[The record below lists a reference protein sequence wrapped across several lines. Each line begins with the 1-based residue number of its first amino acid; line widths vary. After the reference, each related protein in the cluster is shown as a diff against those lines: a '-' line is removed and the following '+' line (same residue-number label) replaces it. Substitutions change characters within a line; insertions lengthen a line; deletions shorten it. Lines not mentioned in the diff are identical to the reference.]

1 MSYFNKKINSM
12 KRITGLFLLLF
23 GLSGSWGY
31 AQQTYTLEQCVQTA
45 VQNSLSIQRSSLQ
58 VESAQSSYRQS
69 KENLLPTVSGNATE
83 TFRTG
88 RSIDPFTNQF
98 VQTTINSTSLGV
110 NANMVLFNGFQQ
122 SNNIKKSRLDYQA
135 AGYDVEQQKQQ
146 VAIDVAN
153 AYLQVVMAKEQ
164 LKVAQAQ
171 RAATEAQLKRVRA
184 QYAAGAAAENQVLD
198 LEAQLAN
205 DDINI
210 IAAENQLRFA
220 KLNLQQLMNVA
231 VDTSFEVAD
240 VEISQIINPYTGRSI
255 EELYEMAAQNQY
267 SLKSAELR
275 AESARI
281 SREIAQGRRLPT
293 LSLSAGISSFYTSSA
308 PEQIFEPD
316 GTTTTVQVPIG
327 YLQSN
332 PSEVVVADQTIPN
345 GKIVD
350 NGFWNQMDFNLS
362 SFVSLNLNIPIYN
375 AGITRNAIQQ
385 SKVQERTAQI
395 QMQET
400 RNQLRQTV
408 EQAYNNLLSAE
419 ITYNARLKQVEA
431 LERTFRNAEK
441 RFELGGTS
449 FVDYNLAKLNLA
461 RAQADLIRAKYE
473 YLFRIKVLDY
483 LTQGTNP

>member
-1 MSYFNKKINSM
+1 M

-23 GLSGSWGY
+23 ILAGTASH
-31 AQQTYTLEQCVQTA
+31 AQQTYTLEQCVETA

-58 VESAQSSYRQS
+58 VEAAQSNFRQS
-69 KENLLPTVSGNATE
+69 KENLLPTINGSATE

-98 VQTTINSTSLGV
+98 IQTTINSTSVGI
-110 NANMVLFNGFQQ
+110 NAGMTLFNGFQQ
-122 SNNIKKSRLDYQA
+122 SNNIRKNRIDYQA
-135 AGYDVEQQKQQ
+135 AQYDVEQQKQQ

-171 RAATEAQLKRVRA
+171 RASTEAQLKRVQA

-210 IAAENQLRFA
+210 IAAENQLRLA
-220 KLNLQQLMNVA
+220 KLNLQQIMNIPL
-231 VDTSFEVAD
+231 DTAFDVAD
-240 VEISQIINPYTGRSI
+240 VQIETITNPYSGQSV
-255 EELYEMAAQNQY
+255 ESLYQMAARHQY

-275 AESARI
+275 AQSARI

-293 LSLSAGISSFYTSSA
+293 LSLNAGLSSFYTSSA

-316 GTTTTVQVPIG
+316 GTTRTVEVPIG
-327 YLQSN
+327 YLQSD
-332 PSEVVVADQTIPN
+332 PSQVVVAQQTVPN

-350 NGFWNQMDFNLS
+350 NRFWNQMDYNLS
-362 SFVSLNLNIPIYN
+362 SFVSINLNIPIYS
-375 AGITRNAIQQ
+375 AGTTRNSIQQ
-385 SKVQERTAQI
+385 SKIQERTAQI

-400 RNQLRQTV
+400 RNQLRQSI

-483 LTQGTNP
+483 LTQGNNPNGQ

>member
-1 MSYFNKKINSM
+1 M
-12 KRITGLFLLLF
+12 KRITGLLLLLF
-23 GLSGSWGY
+23 IFASSWTR
-31 AQQTYTLEQCVQTA
+31 AQQTYTLEQCVQIA

-58 VESAQSSYRQS
+58 AESAQSTYRQS
-69 KENLLPTVSGNATE
+69 KENLLPSISGNATE

-98 VQTTINSTSLGV
+98 VQRTINSTSLGI
-110 NANMVLFNGFQQ
+110 NAGMTLFNGFQQ

-135 AGYDVEQQKQQ
+135 AQYDVEQQKQQ
-146 VAIDVAN
+146 IAIDVAN

-171 RAATEAQLKRVRA
+171 RASTDAQLKRVKA

-205 DDINI
+205 DDVNI

-220 KLNLQQLMNVA
+220 KLNLQQLMNMPVNTAFDVSDVA
-231 VDTSFEVAD
+231 IES
-240 VEISQIINPYTGRSI
+240 IINPYANKSI
-255 EELYEMAAQNQY
+255 EELFEQAAQNQY
-267 SLKSAELR
+267 SLQSAKLR
-275 AESARI
+275 AESARV

-293 LSLSAGISSFYTSSA
+293 LSLNAGISSFYTNSA
-308 PEQIFEPD
+308 PERIFRPD

-327 YLQSN
+327 YLQDD
-332 PSEVVVADQTIPN
+332 PSKIVVANQSIPN

-362 SFVSLNLNIPIYN
+362 SFLSLNLSIPLYN

-385 SKVQERTAQI
+385 SKIQERTAQI

-400 RNQLRQTV
+400 RNQLRQSV

-419 ITYNARLKQVEA
+419 VTYNARLKQIEA

-441 RFELGGTS
+441 RFELGGAS

-461 RAQADLIRAKYE
+461 RAQADFIRAKYE

-483 LTQGTNP
+483 LTQGASQ

>member
-1 MSYFNKKINSM
+1 M
-12 KRITGLFLLLF
+12 KRITGLLLLLF
-23 GLSGSWGY
+23 IFASLWTH
-31 AQQTYTLEQCVQTA
+31 AQQSYTLEQCVQIA

-58 VESAQSSYRQS
+58 AESAQSTYRQS
-69 KENLLPTVSGNATE
+69 KENLLPSISGNATE

-98 VQTTINSTSLGV
+98 VQRTINSTSLGI
-110 NANMVLFNGFQQ
+110 NASMTLFNGFQQ

-135 AGYDVEQQKQQ
+135 AQYDVEQQKQQ
-146 VAIDVAN
+146 IAIDVAN

-171 RAATEAQLKRVRA
+171 RASTDAQLKRVKA

-205 DDINI
+205 DDVNI

-220 KLNLQQLMNVA
+220 KLNLQQLMNIPVDAAFDVSDVA
-231 VDTSFEVAD
+231 IES
-240 VEISQIINPYTGRSI
+240 IINPYANKSI
-255 EELYEMAAQNQY
+255 EELFEQAAQNQY
-267 SLKSAELR
+267 SLQSAKLR
-275 AESARI
+275 AESARL

-293 LSLSAGISSFYTSSA
+293 LSLNAGISSFYTNSA
-308 PEQIFEPD
+308 PERIFRPD

-327 YLQSN
+327 YLQDD
-332 PSEVVVADQTIPN
+332 PSKIVVANQSIPN

-362 SFVSLNLNIPIYN
+362 SFLSLSLSIPLYN

-385 SKVQERTAQI
+385 SKIQERTAQI
-395 QMQET
+395 QMQEI
-400 RNQLRQTV
+400 RNQLRQSV

-419 ITYNARLKQVEA
+419 VTYNARLKQIEA

-441 RFELGGTS
+441 RFELGGAS
-449 FVDYNLAKLNLA
+449 FVDYNLSKLNLA
-461 RAQADLIRAKYE
+461 RAQADFIRAKYE

-483 LTQGTNP
+483 LTQGANQ

>member
-1 MSYFNKKINSM
+1 M
-12 KRITGLFLLLF
+12 KRITGLLLLLF
-23 GLSGSWGY
+23 IFASSWTR
-31 AQQTYTLEQCVQTA
+31 AQQTYTLEQCVQIA

-58 VESAQSSYRQS
+58 AESAQSTYRQS
-69 KENLLPTVSGNATE
+69 KENLLPSINGSAAE

-98 VQTTINSTSLGV
+98 VQRTISSTSLGI
-110 NANMVLFNGFQQ
+110 NASMTLFNGFQQ

-135 AGYDVEQQKQQ
+135 AQYDVEQQKQQ
-146 VAIDVAN
+146 IAIDVAN

-171 RAATEAQLKRVRA
+171 RASTDAQLKRVKA

-205 DDINI
+205 DDVNI

-220 KLNLQQLMNVA
+220 KLNLQQLMNIPVDAAFDVSDVA
-231 VDTSFEVAD
+231 IES
-240 VEISQIINPYTGRSI
+240 IINPYANKSI
-255 EELYEMAAQNQY
+255 EELFEQAAQNQY
-267 SLKSAELR
+267 SLQSAKLR
-275 AESARI
+275 AESARV

-293 LSLSAGISSFYTSSA
+293 LSLNAGISSFYTNSA
-308 PEQIFEPD
+308 PERIFRPD

-327 YLQSN
+327 YLQDD
-332 PSEVVVADQTIPN
+332 PSKIVVANQSIPN

-362 SFVSLNLNIPIYN
+362 SFLSLSLSIPLYN

-385 SKVQERTAQI
+385 SKIQERTAQI

-400 RNQLRQTV
+400 RNQLRQSV

-419 ITYNARLKQVEA
+419 VTYNARLKQIEA

-441 RFELGGTS
+441 RFELGGAS
-449 FVDYNLAKLNLA
+449 FVDYNLSKLNLA
-461 RAQADLIRAKYE
+461 RAQADFIRAKYE

-483 LTQGTNP
+483 LTQGASQ